1 MFLKNLKLMCVMA
14 VIALSACQ
22 KPNTQTA
29 HNKANDSVASDDL
42 LAGCYTVSHSEP
54 AQIKINHEKTAQ
66 GERYTMQMR
75 EFNDPNKNW
84 DTPAPM
90 QVLTNDSAEI
100 QKYFDIKADENAYLQ
115 KVIAREDRVFVLAKI
130 TDSFANMNPQF
141 DSPYLGFIYKGS
153 NTIYK
158 VSCENTQAL

>member
-1 MFLKNLKLMCVMA
+1 
-14 VIALSACQ
+14 
-22 KPNTQTA
+22 
-29 HNKANDSVASDDL
+29 
-42 LAGCYTVSHSEP
+42 
-54 AQIKINHEKTAQ
+54 
-66 GERYTMQMR
+66 
-75 EFNDPNKNW
+75 
-84 DTPAPM
+84 M